1 MGKFTGGGRG
11 ARPPATVWQPSGL
24 AGGKNQGRDWV
35 IPQCGT
41 VTCPRHLQKWRQADC
56 FATQQVFCQ
65 CSGHIAQ
72 IQAIVRGNCGG
83 VKRRMK
89 PSVGSGA
96 SWHRPRSTAWRSRPR
111 LRVHAPSRCVFLGF
125 NAGGGE
131 TPPQPAGE
139 DACATGGSVGCARQP
154 TFPILAFPPPRPSVS
169 SGSNSRLFSR
179 LSGLSWLKNTSA
191 KNFSGFLI

>member
-11 ARPPATVWQPSGL
+11 ARPPATLWQPSAL
-24 AGGKNQGRDWV
+24 AGGKIQGWDSM
-35 IPQCGT
+35 
-41 VTCPRHLQKWRQADC
+41 TCHRVPKRRLVAALHNGGGRLLAARL
-56 FATQQVFCQ
+56 VLGQ

-96 SWHRPRSTAWRSRPR
+96 SWHRPRSTAWRSPPR

-154 TFPILAFPPPRPSVS
+154 TFPILAFPPPAPPCPPVQIPAFFPVFRVFR
-169 SGSNSRLFSR
+169 G
-179 LSGLSWLKNTSA
+179 
-191 KNFSGFLI
+191 